1 MARRDERALRA
12 FSATNPQVPCSLKND
27 LDRRRRYGTYM
38 TDGGFH
44 RESTEPSRAQ
54 RLIQRRPNHRNDQ
67 MPTKSTT
74 HANEEGGVQTPA
86 RVRDR
91 IGEFHEDS
99 IKPAVI
105 ACFTVRDRQNPETH
119 PCP

>member
-1 MARRDERALRA
+1 
-12 FSATNPQVPCSLKND
+12 
-27 LDRRRRYGTYM
+27 M

-54 RLIQRRPNHRNDQ
+54 RHIKRCPNHRNDQ
-67 MPTKSTT
+67 MTTKSTT
-74 HANEEGGVQTPA
+74 HANEEGGVQIPA
-86 RVRDR
+86 QVRDR

-105 ACFTVRDRQNPETH
+105 ACITVRDRQNPETH
-119 PCP
+119 Q